1 MKEKNIQIR
10 TFGSLNGI
18 NNNKRFCDIVLVEG
32 ELFLEIKQAKNR
44 IRMSLKDFMY
54 QVNIATEV
62 LQ

>member
-18 NNNKRFCDIVLVEG
+18 NNNKRVCDIVLVEG
-32 ELFLEIKQAKNR
+32 ELFLEIKQAKNM
-44 IRMSLKDFMY
+44 IRMSLKEFMY
-54 QVNIATEV
+54 QVNRAIEA